1 MKRPWLRATSSHVG
15 TSTALP
21 SGGLSLVTA
30 TTRGRF
36 RFPTWGS
43 TGGHARSVQVDPGSP
58 AWKPGQVLE
67 CVVNLSEGDQAVV
80 AAIAAV
86 AAAIC
91 STCTPTLITTGA
103 S

>member
-1 MKRPWLRATSSHVG
+1 
-15 TSTALP
+15 
-21 SGGLSLVTA
+21 
-30 TTRGRF
+30 
-36 RFPTWGS
+36 
-43 TGGHARSVQVDPGSP
+43 
-58 AWKPGQVLE
+58 VLE